1 MEADQEQ
8 DAGMSDAAPDLN
20 EQATDSAPEQQQ
32 QQAQERAQDSFENG
46 GPDKDNDNEDK
57 VESDSKGSPDASTG
71 KSSSTGG
78 KIFIGGLSW
87 DTSTDNLT
95 SHFKKYGEITDA
107 VIMKDRNTGH
117 PRGFGFVTF
126 ADPLVCDRVVQD
138 KHVIDGRTVEAKK
151 SVPRENMASTKG
163 PKTKKIFVGGIP
175 PSITDDEFKSYFTR
189 FGNVVEHQIMQD
201 HSTGRSRGFGFVTF
215 DSEQTVEDILAQGKM
230 HELGGKQVE
239 IKKAEPKRTTQET
252 GSAYPGGRGGG
263 YTAGASGGY
272 GGYGEGA
279 YGGISS
285 AYGGGGSYRSG
296 GYGARGGYG
305 AGYGG
310 SGYGGGYG
318 GSGGYGGGYGGG
330 GLGVGS
336 YGGGSV
342 GAGYGG
348 SLGSYG
354 SSLGGSGYGSGMMS
368 GYSDGA
374 EGYGSMG
381 YGGYSGSGYGG
392 YGASGGYSSGY
403 GSSRA
408 YGGGGGG
415 GGSGTSNGRYHPYG
429 RN

>member
-20 EQATDSAPEQQQ
+20 EQATDSAAEQQQ
-32 QQAQERAQDSFENG
+32 QHAQERAQDSYENG
-46 GPDKDNDNEDK
+46 GPDKDNEDK

-126 ADPLVCDRVVQD
+126 ADPAVCDRVVQD

-252 GSAYPGGRGGG
+252 GSSYPGGRGGG
-263 YTAGASGGY
+263 YSAGASGGY
-272 GGYGEGA
+272 GGYGDGA
-279 YGGISS
+279 YSSLSGG
-285 AYGGGGSYRSG
+285 YGTTGSYRSGG

-310 SGYGGGYG
+310 GGYGGGYG

-342 GAGYGG
+342 GAGYAAVAMVAMELVAVTVAVVMEVVGLTAVEAVVVAVPAMVDTIRTEG
-348 SLGSYG
+348 ISVVSISIVQKDSLGVC
-354 SSLGGSGYGSGMMS
+354 
-368 GYSDGA
+368 A
-374 EGYGSMG
+374 AWVTEEV
-381 YGGYSGSGYGG
+381 
-392 YGASGGYSSGY
+392 
-403 GSSRA
+403 
-408 YGGGGGG
+408 
-415 GGSGTSNGRYHPYG
+415 H
-429 RN
+429 